1 MNQLVDWR
9 PAASTTQEQIRD
21 LRAGTVQLRSAL
33 REMVHRAESEGWADA
48 IDDRRAVLGH
58 AKRALREVDGA

>member
-1 MNQLVDWR
+1 MNQFANWR
-9 PAASTTQEQIRD
+9 PAASTNQERIRD

-48 IDDRRAVLGH
+48 IDDRRAVLSH
-58 AKRALREVDGA
+58 AKRALQEVDGA